1 MFLRKSPAV
10 YVVTNTVIL
19 SQNMMFSK
27 LKQVESVPQ
36 CMMVVIGLCSL
47 IYPFLSSSAP
57 LKVSP
62 SPPIHSSTALNCF

>member
-47 IYPFLSSSAP
+47 IYL
-57 LKVSP
+57 V
-62 SPPIHSSTALNCF
+62 